1 MTLLGCEDVCPKKL
15 PLQSKIAYMRRQM
28 VKTGLNENVT
38 KCNCLQHEE
47 KMPEH

>member
-1 MTLLGCEDVCPKKL
+1 
-15 PLQSKIAYMRRQM
+15 M